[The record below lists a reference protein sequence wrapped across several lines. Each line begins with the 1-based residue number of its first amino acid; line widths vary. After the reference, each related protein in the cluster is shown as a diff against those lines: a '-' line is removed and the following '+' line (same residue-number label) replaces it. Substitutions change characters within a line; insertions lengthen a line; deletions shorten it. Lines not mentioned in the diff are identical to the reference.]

1 MLHLS
6 RPQALAVL
14 PASRPSDRRERHP
27 LQPVRLHPCAPVFER
42 SDAATHSAVPAAVP
56 AAVAQSPSQ
65 PRAAS
70 GGEPLAR
77 VIHMATTGV
86 WVVKQRGRMLEIA
99 GRMHWNCPRSLAS
112 DAERA
117 GVALSDLVMNTG
129 RQS

>member
-6 RPQALAVL
+6 RLQALAVL
-14 PASRPSDRRERHP
+14 PASRPRDRRERHP
-27 LQPVRLHPCAPVFER
+27 LQPVSGHPCAPAFER
-42 SDAATHSAVPAAVP
+42 SDAAIHPAVPAAVP
-56 AAVAQSPSQ
+56 AVFQSTSQ
-65 PRAAS
+65 PRPVS

-86 WVVKQRGRMLEIA
+86 WVVKRQGRMLEIE
-99 GRMHWNCPRSLAS
+99 GRMHWSCPRSLAS

>member
-27 LQPVRLHPCAPVFER
+27 LQPVRVHPCAPAFER
-42 SDAATHSAVPAAVP
+42 SDAAIHPAVPAAVP
-56 AAVAQSPSQ
+56 AVAQSTARTRP
-65 PRAAS
+65 AFDE
-70 GGEPLAR
+70 EPLAR

-86 WVVKQRGRMLEIA
+86 WVVKRQGRMLEIE
-99 GRMHWNCPRSLAS
+99 GRLHWSCPRSLAS

>member
-27 LQPVRLHPCAPVFER
+27 LQPVSAHPCAPAFER
-42 SDAATHSAVPAAVP
+42 SDAASHPAVPPAVP
-56 AAVAQSPSQ
+56 SAGQSTSQ
-65 PRAAS
+65 TRPDFD
-70 GGEPLAR
+70 GEPLAR

-86 WVVKQRGRMLEIA
+86 WVMKRHGRMLEID
-99 GRMHWNCPRSLAS
+99 GRLHWSCPRALAS

-117 GVALSDLVMNTG
+117 GIALSDLVMNTG
-129 RQS
+129 RRF